1 MLRRLAMKS
10 TIAVCA
16 TVAMLMAGGAQA
28 NHCDADLANAELAL
42 STATETIEPNALD
55 AADALIEQ
63 SISVC
68 EYEEEQ
74 LATAEPDSPMADPD
88 YVTVGQS
95 MLINA
100 AQLAGGN

>member
-1 MLRRLAMKS
+1 MKS

-16 TVAMLMAGGAQA
+16 ALAMLMAGGAQA
-28 NHCDADLANAELAL
+28 NHCDADLADAELAL
-42 STATETIEPNALD
+42 GAATIAVEANALD

-68 EYEEEQ
+68 EYEEDQ
-74 LATAEPDSPMADPD
+74 LATAEPDSPMVDPD

-100 AQLAGGN
+100 TQLASGN

>member
-1 MLRRLAMKS
+1 MKS

-16 TVAMLMAGGAQA
+16 TLALLLAGSAQA
-28 NHCDADLANAELAL
+28 NHCDADLADAEQAIG
-42 STATETIEPNALD
+42 TAAVTLEPNALD
-55 AADALIEQ
+55 AADALVDHAITA
-63 SISVC
+63 C
-68 EYEEEQ
+68 EAEEDQ

-100 AQLAGGN
+100 TQLASGN

>member
-1 MLRRLAMKS
+1 MKS
-10 TIAVCA
+10 TIAVFA
-16 TVAMLMAGGAQA
+16 AVAMLMAGSAQA
-28 NHCDADLANAELAL
+28 NHCDADLGDAELTL
-42 STATETIEPNALD
+42 SAATVTIEPNALE

-68 EYEEEQ
+68 EYEEDL
-74 LATAEPDSPMADPD
+74 LANAEPDSPMADPD

-100 AQLAGGN
+100 KELASGR

>member
-1 MLRRLAMKS
+1 MKS

-16 TVAMLMAGGAQA
+16 TLALLMAGGARA
-28 NHCDADLANAELAL
+28 SHCDADLADAELAL
-42 STATETIEPNALD
+42 STAAFTIEPNALD
-55 AADALIEQ
+55 AADALVDQAITT
-63 SISVC
+63 C
-68 EYEEEQ
+68 EYEEDQ

-100 AQLAGGN
+100 TQLASGN

>member
-1 MLRRLAMKS
+1 MKS

-16 TVAMLMAGGAQA
+16 TLALLLAGGAQA
-28 NHCDADLANAELAL
+28 NHCDADLADAELAL
-42 STATETIEPNALD
+42 STATVAVEANALD

-63 SISVC
+63 SITTC

-74 LATAEPDSPMADPD
+74 LANAEPDSPMADPD

-100 AQLAGGN
+100 TQLASGN